1 MDVFFVTLGGIF
13 VPLGFFLHIEFPQD
27 KWVATAIIVWGLL
40 CWLLG
45 YWFVKKDRLRQ
56 EKWEQEREQQNSHI
70 TALLAS
76 ITEKM
81 GVNTK
86 QLLDDVGA
94 TKHR

>member
-1 MDVFFVTLGGIF
+1 MDSQRLYFT
-13 VPLGFFLHIEFPQD
+13 
-27 KWVATAIIVWGLL
+27 
-40 CWLLG
+40 
-45 YWFVKKDRLRQ
+45 RLRQ

-86 QLLDDVGA
+86 QLLDDVDA